1 MEPIG
6 QEGAHA
12 ALTAWANYYVITGSA
27 AAALTGLQFVVQTL
41 IAQADV
47 AVPTGG
53 GQTEHATAAF
63 GTPTV
68 VHFAAAL
75 LLSAGLSAPWP
86 SVAGVRLVLVAA
98 GVGGLAYVGVVLRR
112 ARRQT
117 TYQPVVEDWVWH
129 VALPAGA
136 YGGVAAAAGLVRDAG
151 AALFVVAAMTLL
163 LLCVGIHNAWDTV
176 AYLTARRQSAPT
188 PARPPEAPRPEVP
201 GTESERGR
209 RRDRS
214 AAGPNP

>member
-1 MEPIG
+1 MEPSG
-6 QEGAHA
+6 QDVARA
-12 ALTAWANYYVITGSA
+12 VLTPWANYYVITGSA

-41 IAQADV
+41 IAQAAV
-47 AVPTGG
+47 PVPTGSSA
-53 GQTEHATAAF
+53 EHTVAAF

-86 SVAGVRLVLVAA
+86 SVASMRLVLVAA
-98 GVGGLAYVGVVLRR
+98 GVGGVVYAGVVLRR

-117 TYQPVVEDWVWH
+117 SYRPVLEDWVWH
-129 VALPAGA
+129 VGLPAGA
-136 YGGVAAAAGLVRDAG
+136 YGGIASAAALARDTG

-176 AYLTARRQSAPT
+176 AYLTARPQ
-188 PARPPEAPRPEVP
+188 PASTRDRLPEAPGPP
-201 GTESERGR
+201 GP
-209 RRDRS
+209 
-214 AAGPNP
+214 GPAS